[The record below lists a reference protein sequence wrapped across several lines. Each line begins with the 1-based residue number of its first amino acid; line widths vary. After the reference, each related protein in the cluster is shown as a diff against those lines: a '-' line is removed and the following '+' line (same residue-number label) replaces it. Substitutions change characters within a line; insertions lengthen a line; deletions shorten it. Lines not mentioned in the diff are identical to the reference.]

1 MTVVSLYS
9 GCGGLDFGFEA
20 AGCDVALRTDCDKH
34 ACATLRLNADRT
46 VIEAPI
52 ADVSEQDMRN
62 SLGAALRGVDVL
74 IGGPPCQP
82 FSKSAYWA
90 KGDTLRL
97 KDPRAATLGH
107 YFRMVGLLQPRAF
120 LLENVNGLNY
130 SGKEDGF
137 RFILDCIREVNRLHG
152 TDYRPV
158 WRVVNA
164 AEYGVPQ
171 LRVRFILIAFRD
183 GRAFSFPAPTHGVA
197 EDGGSLFEM
206 AREPFVHAW
215 DAIGGLSPDPGER
228 LDVGGRWA
236 ELLPSIP
243 EGENYSWHTDR
254 KGGLP
259 LFGWRTRYWCFLLKL
274 AKRLPSWTIQAQ
286 PGSAVGPFHWEN
298 RKLAWRE
305 LAALQTFPSTFRVSG
320 PRVEIHRQIGNA
332 VPSLLAEVLSRSIRF
347 QLTGEQ
353 INEPYR
359 LRVLAG
365 RPLPDPE
372 PTQPVP
378 EKFLG
383 LSGYHA
389 PHPGTGRGRAY
400 QAGGGLAQAR
410 GGERRESPAELAL
423 ASV

>member
-1 MTVVSLYS
+1 
-9 GCGGLDFGFEA
+9 LDSGFEA
-20 AGCDVALRTDCDKH
+20 AGCTVALRTDFDKH
-34 ACATLRLNADRT
+34 ACATLRLNSDRA
-46 VIEAPI
+46 VIEAPV

-62 SLGAALRGVDVL
+62 SLGTALDGVDIL

-97 KDPRAATLGH
+97 KDPRAATLWH
-107 YFRMVGLLQPRAF
+107 YFRMVGILRPRAF
-120 LLENVNGLNY
+120 LLENVSGLNF
-130 SGKEDGF
+130 SGKEEGL
-137 RFILDCIREVNRLHG
+137 RFILDCIREINRRHG

-158 WRVVNA
+158 WRVLNA

-171 LRVRFILIAFRD
+171 LRVRFILVAFRN
-183 GRAFSFPAPTHGVA
+183 GQGFRFPDPTHGA
-197 EDGGSLFEM
+197 ADGGGTLFDATRM
-206 AREPFVHAW
+206 PFASAW
-215 DAIGGLSPDPGER
+215 DAIGGLIPDPCER

-236 ELLPSIP
+236 ELLSSIP

-298 RKLAWRE
+298 RKLSWRE
-305 LAALQTFPSTFRVSG
+305 LAALQTFPASFRVSG

-332 VPSLLAEVLSRSIRF
+332 VPSLLAEALARAIVLQLSGKRF
-347 QLTGEQ
+347 A
-353 INEPYR
+353 EPCR
-359 LRVLAG
+359 LRVPP
-365 RPLPDPE
+365 RSPLPGPE

-378 EKFLG
+378 EKFLE

-389 PHPGTGRGRAY
+389 PHPGTGKGRAY
-400 QAGGGLAQAR
+400 QTGGWLAHAR
-410 GGERRESPAELAL
+410 EKRHAPSELAL
-423 ASV
+423 VSG